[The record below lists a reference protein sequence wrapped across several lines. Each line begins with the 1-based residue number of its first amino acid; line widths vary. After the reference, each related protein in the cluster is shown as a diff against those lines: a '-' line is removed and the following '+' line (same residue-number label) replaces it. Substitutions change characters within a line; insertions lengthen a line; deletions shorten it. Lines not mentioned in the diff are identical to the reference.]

1 MSVTFFKPRGRF
13 DFTKGTLDIGNPI
26 SWKRA
31 HFKRH
36 FFIRVFA
43 IDETHIEEFYQ
54 WHLSYYLGKHLGGNE
69 EIFFKF
75 LWELIESQLDVLMR
89 KDVYDINHLKNE
101 QQIIQLK
108 KFTEVLISHDKWN
121 FHKSNEAVV
130 ARQELEIYALKQDVI
145 RLKSEL
151 KKATMLEKDGYINI
165 RAGRAHTFYD
175 LIHKLQDI
183 KLPDKLE
190 LLYPADQIIWRRM
203 ICKFFREDHKEINF
217 NTIHRYFPAD
227 KKNLGN
233 KYKEIDQKD
242 KLLDIV
248 LAKRRS

>member
-1 MSVTFFKPRGRF
+1 MSINFFRPRDRF
-13 DFTKGTLDIGNPI
+13 DFSKDTLDIGNPI

-31 HFKRH
+31 HFKKH
-36 FFIRVFA
+36 FFKRVFA
-43 IDETHIEEFYQ
+43 INDNLIDKFYRR
-54 WHLSYYLGKHLGGNE
+54 HLAYYLAMHPKGNE
-69 EIFFKF
+69 EIFFKY
-75 LWELIESQLDVLMR
+75 LWELIESQLKVLMG
-89 KDVYDINHLKNE
+89 KDVYDSNHLNNE
-101 QQIIQLK
+101 RQIEQLK
-108 KFTEVLISHDKWN
+108 KFTGVLISHDRWN

-130 ARQELEIYALKQDVI
+130 ANQELEIYALKQDII

-151 KKATMLEKDGYINI
+151 KKATTLEKDGYINI

-175 LIHKLQDI
+175 LIHKLQEI
-183 KLPDKLE
+183 KLPDGLE

-217 NTIHRYFPAD
+217 HTIHRYFPAD

-248 LAKRRS
+248 LAKKRS